1 MEITDLMEGSKR
13 FLFCTVHGLKDF
25 FTGMLSV
32 INIIRAQEPRCDD
45 DQRTSR
51 LSESSSV
58 KNKFLQCVVFGFC
71 FWVSNLIFNTIVLDF
86 IIAFLVKWFGEN
98 ANVWLLTRI
107 LCLIF
112 YFLWIFPL
120 FFLSKLLCFLWYQD
134 IADSIFVSS
143 NIKKNTDLSISMTL
157 ADQFKSFVLQTIY
170 CVQGYIVFLLPL
182 PTTIQYIWYICHLAL
197 LSSLYAFEYKWVH
210 MGMRLHRRLLTIDK
224 KWPYYLGFGLPLA
237 LMTTVFTSFIDSM
250 IVFATLFPVY
260 VVSSANTPD
269 NQSPAFFP
277 IHTFKF
283 SDFASDVVIS
293 FIWKVL
299 PAGFTF
305 FIR

>member
-1 MEITDLMEGSKR
+1 MR
-13 FLFCTVHGLKDF
+13 
-25 FTGMLSV
+25 
-32 INIIRAQEPRCDD
+32 
-45 DQRTSR
+45 
-51 LSESSSV
+51 
-58 KNKFLQCVVFGFC
+58 
-71 FWVSNLIFNTIVLDF
+71 
-86 IIAFLVKWFGEN
+86 
-98 ANVWLLTRI
+98 
-107 LCLIF
+107 
-112 YFLWIFPL
+112 
-120 FFLSKLLCFLWYQD
+120 
-134 IADSIFVSS
+134 
-143 NIKKNTDLSISMTL
+143 
-157 ADQFKSFVLQTIY
+157 
-170 CVQGYIVFLLPL
+170 
-182 PTTIQYIWYICHLAL
+182 
-197 LSSLYAFEYKWVH
+197 
-210 MGMRLHRRLLTIDK
+210 MRLHRRLLTIDK